1 VRLSDL
7 PRTTSF
13 RLSVL
18 FLALFGVSSLLLFG
32 FLYWQTMS
40 YLTNSVDDW
49 LQRDAK
55 GYLSAPA
62 DIARRLQGHA
72 EHDPEG
78 LRPFGLFD
86 SQGRHL
92 SGNLAA
98 PQQIVHD
105 DHTVRAQFWQRK
117 IEVTFVFFFHCV
129 DDYLC
134 C

>member
-1 VRLSDL
+1 V
-7 PRTTSF
+7 TF
-13 RLSVL
+13 RGRRASGSRL

-92 SGNLAA
+92 SGNLADL
-98 PQQIVHD
+98 PLHPPPFNRMFEFTLQRNGHPGGVSRHR
-105 DHTVRAQFWQRK
+105 VSSGRRATFWS
-117 IEVTFVFFFHCV
+117 
-129 DDYLC
+129 
-134 C
+134 